1 MITRR
6 AGLALAATATLPRV
20 AIGQPERP
28 SLTVAVQKIA
38 NTGTLDPLREHYAW
52 TIRSWEERLRQRR
65 SEVVEMVGEEV
76 TRVWELYLAGG
87 AWTFAAGRMG
97 VDQLL
102 LRRPD

>member
-1 MITRR
+1 
-6 AGLALAATATLPRV
+6 
-20 AIGQPERP
+20 
-28 SLTVAVQKIA
+28 
-38 NTGTLDPLREHYAW
+38 
-52 TIRSWEERLRQRR
+52 
-65 SEVVEMVGEEV
+65 MVGEEV